1 MKKTFISVLLI
12 WGLLSVILFFLLSN
26 VLIISPLNQFNEGL
40 ASLQQ
45 KQKIYELDF
54 EQVYL
59 HDDYLIYPKDNL
71 IAVKLG
77 ENDCGLVLYY
87 NQNKEYV
94 DSEIVGDSAFT
105 NNRILNLL
113 WFLVGVLSICLAIA
127 IILIV
132 VMIIKL
138 LKKSKCRI
146 SVNKE

>member
-94 DSEIVGDSAFT
+94 DSE
-105 NNRILNLL
+105 
-113 WFLVGVLSICLAIA
+113 
-127 IILIV
+127 
-132 VMIIKL
+132 
-138 LKKSKCRI
+138 
-146 SVNKE
+146 